1 VPSVSPALA
10 IRLPSAVADEVVS
23 LLPALLDD
31 FGPLAIHERD
41 DPGDA
46 LHATAWEVHFGS
58 AEDRTAAAAAVTAR
72 FGGLGVACAALDV
85 ADEGWAERT
94 QAALRAV
101 RVGGVVVAPPWD
113 VPSAVSEALVIIR
126 PSTGFGTGH
135 HASTRLCLVALQRL
149 DLDGRS
155 VIDVG
160 TGSGV
165 LAIAAIRLGAAAVHA
180 VDCDPDALAS
190 ARENLELNGLAS
202 RITLVESDLADLP
215 ALGLPPAH
223 LVVANLTSGVLERHI
238 EVLFRQLA
246 PGGTLIAGGI
256 TTDQTRAATV
266 AFEADPRLRLVATDE
281 EDGWVALTFSLTDR
295 PR

>member
-46 LHATAWEVHFGS
+46 LHATTWEVHFGS

-202 RITLVESDLADLP
+202 RITLV
-215 ALGLPPAH
+215 
-223 LVVANLTSGVLERHI
+223 VVANLTSGVLERHI
-238 EVLFRQLA
+238 EVLGRQLA